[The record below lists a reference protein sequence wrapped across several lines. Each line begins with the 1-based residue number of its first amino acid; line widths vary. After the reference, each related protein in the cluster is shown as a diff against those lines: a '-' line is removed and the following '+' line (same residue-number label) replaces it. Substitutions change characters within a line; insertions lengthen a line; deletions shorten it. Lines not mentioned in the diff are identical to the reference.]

1 MWRSLTFVGSVVALA
16 VAASSREG
24 AAAYSL
30 PGATEMRAL
39 LPGAGG
45 DGETSESAALLAM
58 GVALIGAAWAAR
70 RQTRTS

>member
-1 MWRSLTFVGSVVALA
+1 MWRSLTFVGSAVALA

-30 PGATEMRAL
+30 PNATEMRAW

-45 DGETSESAALLAM
+45 DGESSESATLLVM
-58 GVALIGAAWAAR
+58 GVALIGAAWVVR
-70 RQTRTS
+70 RRTRTS

>member
-30 PGATEMRAL
+30 PGATEMRAW

-45 DGETSESAALLAM
+45 DGESSESVTLLLM
-58 GVALIGAAWAAR
+58 GVALIGAAWVVR
-70 RQTRTS
+70 RRTRTS